1 MSTLTRPNETP
12 VQEERLASPSPEP
25 MRGAP
30 PPVQDKPKRPLAF
43 GPTAAW
49 ELGGSAA
56 AAVAIVWVAFSVG
69 GQPIVLSWFSINTA
83 SAALP
88 FYLSWWL
95 AFALIYGVVC
105 WRLHGVLVMKDRLA
119 TVALWTGGLVA
130 LIPLV
135 GLITY
140 VIIQGAPVALA
151 RFPHFFVADFSQA
164 TATAPVTDAGAG
176 AAIVGTIEQVG
187 LATLVTVPLGIMA
200 AIYLVDHKGLFARL
214 VGGVVDATTGAPAII
229 TGIFIYLLWVKPRG
243 VNGKSGLAAA
253 MALAVMMLPII
264 IRAAYEVISV
274 VPGSLREA
282 ALALGAP
289 RWRVMLRVVL
299 PTARAGLAT
308 AVILGIARVA
318 GETAPVLFNAG
329 GNIRYNWNPFHGYQD
344 NLPLRI
350 YELIFEGQKN
360 FTREAWGVSF
370 VLVLVVLFLFISA
383 RIAGASR
390 PGRSMAPWAV
400 VRRFHVRSPLQ
411 RMTDRSSKTL
421 LPQRSDSS

>member
-1 MSTLTRPNETP
+1 MWSGPP
-12 VQEERLASPSPEP
+12 HIQERS
-25 MRGAP
+25 
-30 PPVQDKPKRPLAF
+30 KRPRAF
-43 GPTAAW
+43 GRTAVW

-56 AAVAIVWVAFSVG
+56 AALAIVWVAFSVA
-69 GQPIVLSWFSINTA
+69 GQPIVWSWFSIAGA

-88 FYLSWWL
+88 LYLSWAL
-95 AFALIYGVVC
+95 AFFIIYGMVC
-105 WRLHGVLVMKDRLA
+105 WRLHAVLVMKDRLA
-119 TVALWTGGLVA
+119 MVGLWSGALVA
-130 LIPLV
+130 LIPLL
-135 GLITY
+135 GLIAY
-140 VIIQGAPVALA
+140 VVIQGAPVALA
-151 RFPHFFVADFSQA
+151 RFPHFFVADMSQA
-164 TATAPVTDAGAG
+164 TATSPVTDAGAG
-176 AAIVGTIEQVG
+176 AAIVGSIEQVG
-187 LATLVTVPLGIMA
+187 LATVVTVPLGVMA
-200 AIYLVDHKGLFARL
+200 AMYLVDHKGLFARM

-229 TGIFIYLLWVKPRG
+229 TGIFVYLLWVKPRG

-253 MALAVMMLPII
+253 MALAVMMLPIV

-308 AVILGIARVA
+308 AVILGIARIA

-329 GNIRYNWNPFHGYQD
+329 GNVNYNWDPFHGYQD

-360 FTREAWGVSF
+360 LTREAWGVSF
-370 VLVLVVLFLFISA
+370 VLVLVVLILFISA

-390 PGRSMAPWAV
+390 PGRSLAPWAV
-400 VRRFHVRSPLQ
+400 FQRFHLRSPLK
-411 RMTDRSSKTL
+411 RITDRSSNKTL
-421 LPQRSDSS
+421 LPQRSDSP